1 MKRRKEKTLMD
12 KAKLVLEVIQ
22 KLLKVAEDLKIL
34 SESIQALCT
43 VVSEGLSEPEEPKQI
58 EAPKVSLEQVR
69 GILAE
74 KSKAGHAEEVRA
86 IIRKYGADK
95 LSAVDPVNFP
105 AIMKEAEG
113 LTDE

>member
-1 MKRRKEKTLMD
+1 MD

-43 VVSEGLSEPEEPKQI
+43 VVSEGLSEPEEPMQI

-69 GILAE
+69 GVLAE
-74 KSKAGHAEEVRA
+74 KSKAGHSEEVRT

-95 LSAVDPVNFP
+95 LSAVDPMNFP
-105 AIMKEAEG
+105 AIMKEAEE
-113 LTDE
+113 LADE